1 MSTTAVREHQSA
13 LEAALLDV
21 RATLAALLSAADAQY
36 AAVVERDRVRIE
48 DVTRQQEVLSARLE
62 RAERRRVEVLDGAP
76 LQRATADLPAPSA
89 QRVSSLTREIAS
101 SVRSLQQRHA
111 QTATLLER
119 SIDLAG
125 ETVGFLQR
133 LVVAQAPVYSPRG
146 AVAARGSL
154 LVDGRA

>member
-1 MSTTAVREHQSA
+1 MSTSADREHQSA

-21 RATLAALLSAADAQY
+21 QNTLAALLSAADAQY
-36 AAVVERDRVRIE
+36 AAVVERDRARLE

-62 RAERRRVEVLDGAP
+62 RAERRRLEVLDGAP
-76 LQRATADLPAPSA
+76 LQRVAADLPAPSA
-89 QRVSSLTREIAS
+89 QRISNLTQAIAT
-101 SVRSLQQRHA
+101 SVRSLQEQHA
-111 QTATLLER
+111 QTSTLLER
-119 SIDLAG
+119 SIDLAN

-146 AVAARGSL
+146 PVAARRSL

>member
-1 MSTTAVREHQSA
+1 MRTSAGEPQSR

-21 RATLAALLSAADAQY
+21 HTTLAALLSAADAQY
-36 AAVVERDRVRIE
+36 AAVVERDRARLE

-62 RAERRRVEVLDGAP
+62 RAERRRLEVLDGAP
-76 LQRATADLPAPSA
+76 LQRVAADLPAASG
-89 QRVSSLTREIAS
+89 QRISTLTREIAA
-101 SVRSLQQRHA
+101 SVRSLQQQHER
-111 QTATLLER
+111 TASLLER
-119 SIDLAG
+119 SIDLAT

-146 AVAARGSL
+146 PVTARRSL